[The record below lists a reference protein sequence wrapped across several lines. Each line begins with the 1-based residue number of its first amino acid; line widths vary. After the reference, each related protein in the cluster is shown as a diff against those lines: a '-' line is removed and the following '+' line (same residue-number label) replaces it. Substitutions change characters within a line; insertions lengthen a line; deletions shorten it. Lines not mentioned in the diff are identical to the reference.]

1 MSTPGFVPSF
11 ERNFH
16 PKSRQYTPRPT
27 HYVISTQEPEWFP
40 VIVK

>member
-11 ERNFH
+11 EGSFH
-16 PKSRQYTPRPT
+16 PKPRQYRPRPT
-27 HYVISTQEPEWFP
+27 HYVISTQEPESFP